1 MNRIWQGAG
10 SGEQKGREFTSV
22 VPIFFVKIDSR
33 TSRGKGVRGCGGRAS
48 RSGIRTGEEPVH
60 ELC

>member
-1 MNRIWQGAG
+1 MESRR
-10 SGEQKGREFTSV
+10 GERSRSV

-33 TSRGKGVRGCGGRAS
+33 TSRGKGVRGCGGGVS